1 MVLPNTLHSVSK
13 RLGLLAGIALA
24 LSGSV
29 VLGIVPPT

>member
-13 RLGLLAGIALA
+13 RLGLAGIALA